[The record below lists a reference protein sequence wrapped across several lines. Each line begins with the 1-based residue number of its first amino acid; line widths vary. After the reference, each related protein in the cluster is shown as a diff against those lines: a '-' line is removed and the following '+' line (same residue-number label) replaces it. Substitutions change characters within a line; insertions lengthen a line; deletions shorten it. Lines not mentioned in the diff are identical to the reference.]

1 MFEDRYRKYHQKIRP
16 SDALNRETLALM
28 QEAQDH
34 RASEPERGFRW
45 RPAYTVALAGAAA
58 ALLALSLTAGFWFSR
73 GAQYIEESGDLDT
86 VVSGGSADRENAA
99 DVPETSGGATGAED
113 GATSEEQPEAAPPEE
128 EGNGESGGEEAP
140 SGGSDSDETAPSGGD
155 SGGSAESDPET
166 PTDSEPEEP
175 SAGEEPEEPADPRD
189 PVIINDDETRTYT
202 TIRAFLDD
210 LKNKKTE
217 GYGTHYYT
225 ARELIIVPSLLPDN
239 ARFRHFYL
247 YPQTGRY
254 AYSYLFTAEGVDYL
268 LDIKVDASS
277 ASTLKELNRQ
287 KEAIREEKVLTKFS
301 GNQMMVLFGTSD
313 LVTVSLTAVGSEQ
326 ELTREQVSALLE
338 QFALERCS
346 LTNTIVDLT
355 Y

>member
-86 VVSGGSADRENAA
+86 VV
-99 DVPETSGGATGAED
+99 
-113 GATSEEQPEAAPPEE
+113 
-128 EGNGESGGEEAP
+128 
-140 SGGSDSDETAPSGGD
+140 SGGD

-277 ASTLKELNRQ
+277 ASTLKELNQQ
-287 KEAIREEKVLTKFS
+287 KEAIQEEKVLTNFS

-313 LVTVSLTAVGSEQ
+313 LVTVSLTAVGSDQ